1 MPFFELLHRLE
12 SRGLV
17 ISHVLVPSL
26 IELCELKFLGAFHG
40 SQLLFLGD
48 AHVFR
53 LPRALHLA
61 ELLEAVT
68 QVLGTLVFALF
79 LTAFPELIYHPS
91 SSSSSQGGEGNLLEE
106 CDQLLIWEE
115 VHALL
120 GEEDIVHPPIRLT
133 QVLTRVRGRT
143 LGHLGGMGQL
153 LVHRGLL

>member
-1 MPFFELLHRLE
+1 VPLLELLHGFE
-12 SRGLV
+12 SRGLI

-26 IELCELKFLGAFHG
+26 IELGELKFLGAFHG

-79 LTAFPELIYHPS
+79 FASFSELIHNPRR
-91 SSSSSQGGEGNLLEE
+91 SSSSQGGIFNLL
-106 CDQLLIWEE
+106 
-115 VHALL
+115 
-120 GEEDIVHPPIRLT
+120 
-133 QVLTRVRGRT
+133 
-143 LGHLGGMGQL
+143 
-153 LVHRGLL
+153 